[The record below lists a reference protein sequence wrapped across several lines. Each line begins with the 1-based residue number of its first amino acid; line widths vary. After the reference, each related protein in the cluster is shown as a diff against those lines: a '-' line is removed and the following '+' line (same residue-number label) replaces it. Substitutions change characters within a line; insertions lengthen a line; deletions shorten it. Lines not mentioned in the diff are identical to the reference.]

1 MVDDTLIRMYQRAN
15 NIPWTIV
22 KTERCIIREITT
34 ADVDR
39 LYEIYSDYETR
50 QYIEDLYENKE
61 DEIKYTEEYIAN
73 QYRFF
78 EYGLWIV
85 TDKSTGTIIGR
96 AGLFNRDCQ
105 DEIEL
110 GFVFDKSY
118 WGKGYAMEVLTAII
132 SYAKS
137 ELSVT
142 SMCANVHN
150 DNIRSKKL
158 LEKLSFKY
166 DRENTIDSK
175 LYSKFILTNL

>member
-1 MVDDTLIRMYQRAN
+1 M
-15 NIPWTIV
+15 
-22 KTERCIIREITT
+22 
-34 ADVDR
+34 
-39 LYEIYSDYETR
+39 
-50 QYIEDLYENKE
+50 
-61 DEIKYTEEYIAN
+61 
-73 QYRFF
+73 
-78 EYGLWIV
+78 
-85 TDKSTGTIIGR
+85 
-96 AGLFNRDCQ
+96 
-105 DEIEL
+105 EL